1 MVVSPEINK
10 SVLQSALGDV
20 INKDVAV
27 LITEPNLEDVF
38 IALTQKR

>member
-10 SVLQSALGDV
+10 SVLQSVLAEV
-20 INKDVAV
+20 INKGVTV

-38 IALTQKR
+38 IALTQES